1 MKPVIKQAKEKEI
14 EYFENKLY
22 PLQDTIL
29 ELIDNE
35 SFYLSGGTCLSRYY
49 YNHRYSEDM
58 DFFFDGNVKPVNQFE
73 KEFVEY
79 VSKIKKEFE
88 VEVTISDGYFKRLFI
103 VKDDISLKVEFIY
116 EPYPRIGNLI
126 NNKNFLIDSKENIAV
141 NKLTAAYTRK
151 TAKDFFD
158 LYFLLKEFELSVLLK
173 KTGMKLVTPAYEK
186 LILSLQHDFFEGE
199 VITTKQIDEEKFV
212 NFVDKLINDMLEYAK
227 QS

>member
-158 LYFLLKEFELSVLLK
+158 LYFLLEEFELFVLLK